1 MAARRN
7 AGAATIREAKMLKKL
22 VLGLALAGLCTV
34 PALATLKV
42 GDKAPDFTAKA
53 ALGGKDFTFSLSKAL
68 AKGPVVLYFYPK
80 AFTKGCSIE
89 AHDFATAMDK
99 YKALGASVIGVS
111 HDDMATLNQFS
122 VKLCANKFP
131 VAADMNGTV
140 IKAYDATLSPKTG
153 LMASR
158 TSYVVAPD
166 GKIFYVFTDMSHPE
180 MHVQH
185 TQQALASWKAK

>member
-1 MAARRN
+1 M
-7 AGAATIREAKMLKKL
+7 IRKL
-22 VLGLALAGLCTV
+22 ALGLALAGLCTIPV
-34 PALATLKV
+34 LAALKV
-42 GDKAPDFTAKA
+42 GDKAPDFTAQA

-99 YKALGASVIGVS
+99 YEALGASVIGVS
-111 HDDMATLNQFS
+111 HDDMATLNKFS

-140 IKAYDATLSPKTG
+140 IKAYDAVLSPKSG

-158 TSYVVAPD
+158 TSYVIAPS
-166 GKIFYVFTDMSHPE
+166 GEILYVYTDMNHPE
-180 MHVQH
+180 LHVQN
-185 TQQALASWKAK
+185 TLKALAALKAK